1 MTARPDTHFADGLG
15 APSAG
20 ISRWTDLNGP
30 VRYLD
35 FGGPD
40 DGPVIVCVHGL
51 GGSAVNW
58 TAIAPLLT
66 GTCRV
71 LAPDLAGHGLTQSLG
86 RGTGVGPNRALLHRF
101 ARSVAGGP
109 VILMGNSMG
118 GMISLLEASA
128 APASV
133 AGLVLLDPAL
143 PIVAA
148 RPDPVVT
155 AMFALYLTPGL
166 RRMVQSRRRQAPA
179 ELVTTILRLCCA
191 DPSRVPADVI
201 ARHVEVAVERAGFPG
216 TEQDFAVAVRS
227 VVRTVGYPHGRA
239 YRRRLGTITCPVLL
253 IHGTEDRLVPVAA
266 AHAAARANPAW
277 SVREFPGVGHVPQLE
292 VPRQTADAV
301 LDWLGSAGKRAARA
315 ARPVGRREPAV

>member
-1 MTARPDTHFADGLG
+1 MTAGPDTQFADGLG
-15 APSAG
+15 AAPTG

-35 FGGPD
+35 FGGPA
-40 DGPVIVCVHGL
+40 DGPVIVGVHGL

-86 RGTGVGPNRALLHRF
+86 RGTGVAPNRALLHRF
-101 ARSVAGGP
+101 IRSVAGGP

-128 APASV
+128 APAAV

-143 PIVAA
+143 PVVAA

-166 RRMVQSRRRQAPA
+166 RRVVQSRRRQAPD
-179 ELVTTILRLCCA
+179 ELVTSILRLCCA

-201 ARHVEVAVERAGFPG
+201 ARHVEVAVQRARFPG
-216 TEQDFAVAVRS
+216 IEQDFAAAVRS

-239 YRRRLGTITCPVLL
+239 YRRRIGAVTCPVLL
-253 IHGTEDRLVPVAA
+253 IHGTQDRLVPVAA
-266 AHAAARANPAW
+266 ARAAARANPAW
-277 SVREFPGVGHVPQLE
+277 SLREFPGVGHVPQLE

-301 LDWLGSAGKRAARA
+301 LDWLGSAGRRAARA
-315 ARPVGRREPAV
+315 ARPSAPA

>member
-1 MTARPDTHFADGLG
+1 MTAGPDTQFADGLG

-35 FGGPD
+35 FGGPA

-86 RGTGVGPNRALLHRF
+86 RGTGVASNRALLHQF

-143 PIVAA
+143 PVVAA

-166 RRMVQSRRRQAPA
+166 RRVVQSRRRQAPA
-179 ELVTTILRLCCA
+179 ELVTSIMRLCCV
-191 DPSRVPADVI
+191 DPSRVPGHRTRLRRGGALRRADRGLSPRPGLP
-201 ARHVEVAVERAGFPG
+201 AADRHGHLSGAADSRHRGPPG
-216 TEQDFAVAVRS
+216 TGRGGAR
-227 VVRTVGYPHGRA
+227 GRA
-239 YRRRLGTITCPVLL
+239 SQPSL
-253 IHGTEDRLVPVAA
+253 VAA
-266 AHAAARANPAW
+266 
-277 SVREFPGVGHVPQLE
+277 
-292 VPRQTADAV
+292 
-301 LDWLGSAGKRAARA
+301 
-315 ARPVGRREPAV
+315 